1 MSRVPPVT
9 RDGCT
14 SPGQQRRAL
23 ISPQKEDVAMQ
34 KYVNDYH
41 NQNEIQQ
48 TRRMLEI
55 FHGDSL
61 GKAVEKEVLSN
72 ERQFRDK
79 ISRYVVR
86 N

>member
-1 MSRVPPVT
+1 
-9 RDGCT
+9 
-14 SPGQQRRAL
+14 
-23 ISPQKEDVAMQ
+23 MQ